1 MPKKNPKNCSDC
13 KEKIVDG
20 MDLMMNKRTIC
31 LGCAVERGILQQLNS
46 TMSHVLNCSGD
57 AQTCAEC
64 FLDHRE
70 MMLHLGYIYTDFGTF
85 YKRTNDPKIVVL
97 YD

>member
-1 MPKKNPKNCSDC
+1 MPKKKPKNCSDC

-70 MMLHLGYIYTDFGTF
+70 MMPKLWCFMTDLLTAYQLTREVDWGGSC
-85 YKRTNDPKIVVL
+85 
-97 YD
+97 

>member
-1 MPKKNPKNCSDC
+1 MPKKKQKNCSDC
-13 KEKIVDG
+13 KEKIVAG

>member
-1 MPKKNPKNCSDC
+1 MAKRKKRKCADC
-13 KEKIVDG
+13 REKIIPG
-20 MDLMMNKRTIC
+20 MELVMNKRTIC

-97 YD
+97 YE